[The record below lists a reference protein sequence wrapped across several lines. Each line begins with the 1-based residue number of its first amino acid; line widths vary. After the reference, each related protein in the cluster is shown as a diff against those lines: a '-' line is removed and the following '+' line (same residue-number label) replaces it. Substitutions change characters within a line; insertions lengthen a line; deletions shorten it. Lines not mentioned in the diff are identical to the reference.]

1 MNSLDRF
8 KLGVITFAL
17 TSIVLYK
24 VGCYIDDNR
33 HKVIIDNIND
43 QHRKN
48 METWER
54 IINLQNETEELLE
67 KHREQLR
74 KKKIELCE
82 QSKPTRQKSNYEK
95 IYEEF
100 VENRRRMM
108 NGEL

>member
-8 KLGVITFAL
+8 KLGVISFAL
-17 TSIVLYK
+17 TSVVLYK
-24 VGCYIDDNR
+24 LGCCIDDNR

-48 METWER
+48 METWQR

-67 KHREQLR
+67 KRREESR
-74 KKKIELCE
+74 KKKVEIYE
-82 QSKPTRQKSNYEK
+82 QSKPARQKSNYEK

-100 VENRRRMM
+100 LENRRRMM